1 MGEMC
6 QPIGL
11 HIWGCCKAM
20 GLQKKINLVY
30 IKDVV

>member
-1 MGEMC
+1 MGEY

-20 GLQKKINLVY
+20 GLQKKNKFGLY
-30 IKDVV
+30 